1 MDRFLELLAHF
12 SLCMV
17 LACGKYNPVANPK
30 SVVTSGKARF
40 TVLTPHIIRLEYG
53 LQTDKPTFA
62 ILNRNLPLVDYSKTQ
77 DGDWLVV
84 TTDAVEL
91 RYLTA
96 SNGTFDQT
104 NLVISIVLN
113 GKKVSWSPLPTW
125 NRTIGGN
132 LLGTFRTLDGDSGDE
147 SINLDCYQNPR
158 PDLHCTLG
166 LISKDGY
173 VVLDDTNSP
182 QFDNSS
188 WPWVYVRPLPS
199 PSKAMCDID
208 GEQRQDCGYIGI
220 SQLDCEGK
228 GCCYVINSERRVGS
242 GAPGVPSCYYSQN
255 AVRDLYFFGHAHNY
269 TLALYEFTLL
279 AGKIPIPPRYAL
291 GVFYSRY
298 WAFSDVGQKEIVNNY
313 ETHEIPLDILVTDM
327 DWHITFYKEAA
338 EGKKDQA
345 GQSIGWTGFTWDRH
359 LFPNPKGFLEWC
371 KARGLKNTLN
381 LHPASG
387 IQPWE
392 EKYEEMAVAM
402 GIDPNTQKYVPF
414 DPTNVTFV
422 TNWFKI
428 VLGEREDEGIDFW
441 WLDWQQG
448 EDWIHLAGVNP
459 TFWLN
464 YLFFTSPYHW
474 QKDGANKRPMLLHR
488 FGGLGNHRYQTGFSG
503 DVYPH
508 WASLD
513 FQVYFTITASNV
525 GFGYW
530 SHDIG
535 GHLLPSPPE
544 LYTRWIQWGALSPM
558 FRTHCTKDPN
568 NFRDIWRYPP
578 ANYPY
583 LRDGIVLRGSL
594 VPYLYTQARHA
605 YDTGVSPLRPM
616 YYYHPEN
623 EEAYGYRTQ
632 YYFGDSFL
640 AAPVTEPIDN
650 STGLATKQ
658 IWFPPGERFVGWQ
671 SGLLIN
677 GPYVMNFTAALNE
690 IPVFGKA
697 GSVVPLR
704 QDGYEA
710 LPLGT
715 AQVIPDAIKL
725 LVFSGG
731 SAATHGSGMLYE
743 DDGNTT
749 DYQTES
755 QGVWTTFT
763 YEASNNSLSLDVAAA
778 SGTFDGF
785 PQKRS
790 YQIQFLGTWPASLVT
805 VNGVRIPYTPF
816 LNSESCYLSDSWT
829 FDGSSLSLFVNI
841 VSPQPTNTALQIRV
855 STMFS
860 QQSFLLE
867 LGFPRIMER
876 MVKAKQLLD
885 NQWDTDKV
893 YQEDYEALLDGAE
906 TGQRITDDYT
916 TAFDEMKAFQG
927 RVEVAKSQVKQLEHL
942 DDDIRALILA
952 QLAG

>member
-1 MDRFLELLAHF
+1 MLVVRGE
-12 SLCMV
+12 
-17 LACGKYNPVANPK
+17 YNPVANPR
-30 SVVTSGKARF
+30 SIVTSGSARF

-62 ILNRNLPLVDYSKTQ
+62 ILNRYLPPINYSKTH

-84 TTDAVEL
+84 KTDALEL
-91 RYLTA
+91 RYLTT
-96 SNGTFDQT
+96 SNETFNQT
-104 NLVISIVLN
+104 NLVVSMMLN
-113 GKKVSWSPLPTW
+113 GNKVSWSPLPTW

-132 LLGTFRTLDGDSGDE
+132 LLGTFRTLDGDSGNE
-147 SINLDCYQNPR
+147 SINLNCYQNPR

-166 LISKDGY
+166 LISRDGY

-182 QFDNSS
+182 QFDDSP

-199 PSKAMCDID
+199 PSEEMCDID

-228 GCCYVINSERRVGS
+228 GCCYVSSERQRGDAVT
-242 GAPGVPSCYYSQN
+242 GVPNCYYSRN
-255 AVRDLYFFGHAHNY
+255 AVRDLYFFGHGHNY
-269 TLALYEFTLL
+269 TQALYEFTLL
-279 AGKIPIPPRYAL
+279 SGKIPIPPRYAL

-298 WAFSDVGQKEIVNNY
+298 WAFSDKGETEIVNNY
-313 ETHEIPLDILVTDM
+313 QTHEIPLDVLVTDM

-345 GQSIGWTGFTWDRH
+345 GQTIGWTGFTWDSN
-359 LFPNPKGFLEWC
+359 LFPNPKGFLDWC
-371 KARGLKNTLN
+371 KAQGLKNTLN

-392 EKYEEMAVAM
+392 EKYKEMAIAM
-402 GIDPNTQKYVPF
+402 GIDPSTQKYVPF
-414 DPTNVTFV
+414 NPTNLTFV

-464 YLFFTSPYHW
+464 YLFFTNPYHW
-474 QKDGANKRPMLLHR
+474 QKDGTSKRPMLLHR

-503 DVYPH
+503 DVYPE

-535 GHLLPSPPE
+535 GHLQPTPPE

-558 FRTHCTKDPN
+558 FRTHCSKDPN

-578 ANYPY
+578 EYYPY

-616 YYYHPEN
+616 YYYHPEDD
-623 EEAYGYRTQ
+623 EAYDYRTQ

-640 AAPVTEPIDN
+640 AAPITEPIDN

-658 IWFPPGERFVGWQ
+658 IWFPPGETFIGWQ
-671 SGLLIN
+671 SGMVME
-677 GPYVMNFTAALNE
+677 GPCVVNFTAAINE
-690 IPVFGKA
+690 IPVFGRA

-704 QDGYEA
+704 QDGYETS
-710 LPLGT
+710 PLGMSK
-715 AQVIPDAIKL
+715 AIPNALKL

-731 SAATHGSGMLYE
+731 SVGTQGNGVLYE

-749 DYQTES
+749 NYETEG
-755 QGVWTTFT
+755 QGVWTKFT
-763 YEASNNSLSLDVAAA
+763 YEATNDSLSLDIGAA

-785 PQKRS
+785 PQKRC
-790 YQIQFLGTWPASLVT
+790 YQIQFLGTWPASVVT
-805 VNGVRIPYTPF
+805 IDGVEIPYVPF
-816 LNSESCYLSDSWT
+816 SVNSYTMSNYWT
-829 FDGSSLSLFVNI
+829 YDGSSLSLFI
-841 VSPQPTNTALQIRV
+841 HLIFPQLTNTTLQVRV
-855 STMFS
+855 STLFPQKS
-860 QQSFLLE
+860 LLLE
-867 LGFPRIMER
+867 LGFPRMIER
-876 MVKAKQLLD
+876 MTKAKQLLD
-885 NQWDTDKV
+885 NQWDTDRV
-893 YQEDYEALLDGAE
+893 YQEDYEALVDGAE
-906 TGQRITDDYT
+906 TGQRITDSYKT
-916 TAFDEMKAFQG
+916 VFDEMNAFQQK
-927 RVEVAKSQVKQLEHL
+927 VEEAISQVKQLEHL
-942 DDDIRALILA
+942 NEDVRALILA
-952 QLAG
+952 QLTG